1 MVLVDSDRVAAEFT
15 RLLVGQ
21 DRPVRGRLL
30 IDGLSP
36 RNAPAIRVNIASLL
50 AREDFSFSET
60 VQGAVDSVAAL
71 RRISPS
77 VGSVLSL
84 LGLEGLATRATRTL
98 SSNESRQVATA
109 LALAQIDAHAAIFC
123 EPLLALNQ
131 QQTVAFQQQLSIL
144 ASRACVLCL
153 TSSLHDARMLGGP
166 HAQLSARGWTALESD
181 SLKSTRLR
189 VHIEG
194 PSLRQ
199 LASELALHAPLAR
212 LTLQTGNQSQ
222 DKLELIGS
230 PADVS
235 TSQIVRMARRG
246 LTSISRMFVRG
257 IGNLGPEAVAPGGS
271 PTLVKAEPTTTNRGM
286 NFYDLRLCAVA
297 QLHLVARA
305 RSTLAGWATLLLLPS
320 IATVYATL
328 LRSREGSWASYDA
341 LIFLGT
347 VLAPLWSLI
356 LCRLM
361 YADHIL
367 GSGVETLARYGAGRR
382 GLAVNRLLA
391 VSLVNAALAALSAG
405 LVCATGGW
413 VALAHGELIS
423 AMWITGMGGA
433 VYGAIVV
440 GLTDASRSH
449 WVRWAFILLDFLM
462 GGTSR
467 AISFP
472 FPRAHLHNLLGS
484 ATAIEFPQRGSCTIL
499 GILLFLAIGLTAART
514 EP

>member
-1 MVLVDSDRVAAEFT
+1 MILADSDRVAAEFT

-36 RNAPAIRVNIASLL
+36 RDTPAIRVNIASLL
-50 AREDFSFSET
+50 AREDLTFSET
-60 VQGAVDSVAAL
+60 VQGAVDSAAAL
-71 RRISPS
+71 HRISPS
-77 VGSVLSL
+77 AGSVLSL

-109 LALAQIDAHAAIFC
+109 LALAQIDAHVAIFC

-131 QQTVAFQQQLSIL
+131 HQIVAFQQQLSIL

-166 HAQLSARGWTALESD
+166 HAQLSARGWTALEGD
-181 SLKSTRLR
+181 SLKSTLLR

-199 LASELALHAPLAR
+199 LASELALQASLAR
-212 LTLQTGNQSQ
+212 LTLQTGNQSH
-222 DKLELIGS
+222 DMLDLIGS

-235 TSQIVRMARRG
+235 TNQIVRIARQG
-246 LTSISRMFVRG
+246 LTSISRMFVHG
-257 IGNLGPEAVAPGGS
+257 IGNLGPETVTPGDG
-271 PTLVKAEPTTTNRGM
+271 PALVKAERTTNWRM
-286 NFYDLRLCAVA
+286 NFRDLKLCAQA
-297 QLHLVARA
+297 QLHLASKA
-305 RSTLAGWATLLLLPS
+305 RSTLAGWATLLLQPS
-320 IATVYATL
+320 IATVYAAL
-328 LRSREGSWASYDA
+328 LRTREGSWASYDA

-347 VLAPLWSLI
+347 VLVPIWSLI

-367 GSGVETLARYGAGRR
+367 GGGVETIARYGAGRR

-391 VSLVNAALAALSAG
+391 VSLLNASLAAISAG

-423 AMWITGMGGA
+423 AMWITGLGGA

-440 GLTDASRSH
+440 ALTDASRSNWLR
-449 WVRWAFILLDFLM
+449 WVFILLDFLM

-484 ATAIEFPQRGSCTIL
+484 ATAIEFPQRGSCAIL
-499 GILLFLAIGLTAART
+499 GMLLFLAIGLTAVRT